1 MTRDFREGEKM
12 PTLSIADEQLHYID
26 KGQGRPV
33 LLVHGF
39 PLDCALW
46 DEQLVGLA
54 DLGRLIAPDLRGFGA
69 SRSARTANL
78 SIEQFADDLAHLLDA
93 LRISEPV
100 VFCGLS
106 MGGYIAFEFVRKYA
120 DRLRGLVLCDTRAAA
135 DTPETKAAR
144 RTMASRVIEQ
154 GPQFVIEAMLP
165 RMFSPR
171 TPAERP
177 GAVDRWKEMVRRCPP
192 ETIAAASLAMGERR
206 DSTELLPAIRCPTL
220 FVVGADDVTS
230 PPEEMRAMAAAVPKS
245 RFAVIPDAGHLTPI
259 ENPAGFNAVL
269 GDWLNGLD

>member
-1 MTRDFREGEKM
+1 M
-12 PTLSIADEQLHYID
+12 PTLSIADEQFHYID

-39 PLDCALW
+39 PLDHSLW
-46 DEQLVGLA
+46 DEQLTGLA

-78 SIEQFADDLAHLLDA
+78 SIEQFADDLVHLLDA

-154 GPQFVIEAMLP
+154 GPEFVIEAMQP

-171 TPAERP
+171 TSAERP

-192 ETIAAASLAMGERR
+192 ETIAAAALAMGERR

-230 PPEEMRAMAAAVPKS
+230 PPEEMRAMAAAVPNS

-259 ENPAGFNAVL
+259 ENPAGFNSVL